1 MASKQLPAVVL
12 VGRPNV
18 GKSTL
23 FNRVAGTRRAIVD
36 PTAGTTRDVIQQ
48 PADWRNVPFLL
59 TDTAGMFG
67 RSEDPLQ
74 KQVLEHG
81 WRALEHASLFVFV
94 VDGREGLVPAD
105 LEIAEAVRAK
115 GRPVIVAI
123 NKADDKR
130 AKAGALDFYELGFE
144 PVMEISAEHGQ
155 GIGDLLD
162 EVIERLPES
171 KSEEQKAEEP
181 EPRIAI
187 VGRPNVGKSSLV
199 NRVLREERMLVSEV
213 AGTTR
218 DAVDTKFRWHQRQ
231 FRIVDT
237 AGIRKPGRVA
247 RSGAVESVSV
257 LLARRAIADADL
269 IVLVIDA
276 TLGAADQDGAIAGE
290 AERAGR
296 SVIIAVNKWDLMKGQ
311 GQDFA
316 KMFDDKLRF
325 NLKFL
330 DYAPIVHI
338 SALTGERTPKLLEVV
353 DKVMEERTRRIP
365 TPELNRFLQ
374 EVTAAHPMPSPGKKA
389 VRILYAAQV
398 GVAPPTFA
406 LFTNV
411 STELH
416 FSYERF
422 LKNRLREQY
431 GFSGTPIRL
440 QVRKRKRYH
449 VITCYNPRKLQQT
462 GLFVADV
469 EIPNRALFKASEV
482 CEIASV
488 QPYVLR
494 SWESEFP
501 DLGVS
506 KSAGGPRIYRRADV
520 ERVLRIKQLVFSD
533 GLTLAGVRRRIEEE
547 APPVLEEAEAAPIKA
562 LLGRNAKERL
572 SEVKRGLMGILEMLN
587 ARPGDARV
595 YAPPI
600 TARASSPSKRKNG
613 SRPAKPAQRT
623 AKKRSG
629 RR

>member
-23 FNRVAGTRRAIVD
+23 FNRIAGTRRAIVNA
-36 PTAGTTRDVIQQ
+36 TSGTTRDVIEQ
-48 PADWRNVPFLL
+48 PAAWQTTNFLL

-67 RSEDPLQ
+67 QSEDPLQ
-74 KQVLEHG
+74 KLVLEHG
-81 WRALEHASLFVFV
+81 RRALEHAALFVFV

-105 LEIAEAVRAK
+105 LEIAEAVRVK

-123 NKADDKR
+123 NKTDDRR
-130 AKAGALDFYELGFE
+130 ARAGALDFYELGFE
-144 PVMEISAEHGQ
+144 PVVEISAEHGQ

-162 EVIERLPES
+162 EVIKRLPTA
-171 KSEEQKAEEP
+171 KTEEEKEEVP

-199 NRVLREERMLVSEV
+199 NRVLREERVLVSEV

-218 DAVDTKFRWHQRQ
+218 DAVDVRFRWHQRQ

-247 RSGAVESVSV
+247 RSGAVEAVSV
-257 LLARRAIADADL
+257 LTARRAIADADVV
-269 IVLVIDA
+269 VLVIDA

-296 SVIIAVNKWDLMKGQ
+296 SVVIAVNKWDLMKGE

-316 KMFDDKLRF
+316 TKFDDKLRF
-325 NLKFL
+325 QLKFL

-353 DKVMEERTRRIP
+353 DKVMQERARRVP
-365 TPELNRFLQ
+365 TPELNKFLA
-374 EVTAAHPMPSPGKKA
+374 EITAAHPVPSPGRKA

-411 STELH
+411 ATDLH

-422 LKNRLREQY
+422 LKNRLREKY
-431 GFSGTPIRL
+431 GFLGAPIRL
-440 QVRKRKRYH
+440 QVRRRKR
-449 VITCYNPRKLQQT
+449 
-462 GLFVADV
+462 
-469 EIPNRALFKASEV
+469 
-482 CEIASV
+482 
-488 QPYVLR
+488 
-494 SWESEFP
+494 
-501 DLGVS
+501 
-506 KSAGGPRIYRRADV
+506 
-520 ERVLRIKQLVFSD
+520 
-533 GLTLAGVRRRIEEE
+533 
-547 APPVLEEAEAAPIKA
+547 
-562 LLGRNAKERL
+562 
-572 SEVKRGLMGILEMLN
+572 
-587 ARPGDARV
+587 
-595 YAPPI
+595 
-600 TARASSPSKRKNG
+600 
-613 SRPAKPAQRT
+613 
-623 AKKRSG
+623 
-629 RR
+629 

>member
-23 FNRVAGTRRAIVD
+23 FNRVAGTRRAIVN

-48 PADWRNVPFLL
+48 PASWRNVPFVL

-67 RSEDPLQ
+67 QSEDPLQ
-74 KQVLEHG
+74 KLVLEHG
-81 WRALEHASLFVFV
+81 RRALQYASVFVFV

-105 LEIAEAVRAK
+105 LEIAEAVRTK
-115 GRPVIVAI
+115 GKPVIVAI

-130 AKAGALDFYELGFE
+130 ARSGALDFYELGFE

-162 EVIERLPES
+162 EVITRLPEA
-171 KSEEQKAEEP
+171 KSEELKAEEP

-199 NRVLREERMLVSEV
+199 NRILREERMLVSEV

-218 DAVDTKFRWHQRQ
+218 DAVDTNFRWHQRQ

-257 LLARRAIADADL
+257 LSAKRAIADADVV
-269 IVLVIDA
+269 VLVIDA

-296 SVIIAVNKWDLMKGQ
+296 SVIIAVNKWDLMKGE
-311 GQDFA
+311 GQDFS
-316 KMFDDKLRF
+316 KVFDDKLRF

-330 DYAPIVHI
+330 DFAPIVHI

-353 DKVMEERTRRIP
+353 EKVLEERTRRIP
-365 TPELNRFLQ
+365 TPVLNRFFQ
-374 EVTAAHPMPSPGKKA
+374 DATAGHPIPSEGKKA

-406 LFTNV
+406 LFMNV
-411 STELH
+411 ATDLH

-422 LKNRLREQY
+422 LKNRMREEF
-431 GFSGTPIRL
+431 GFLGTPIRL
-440 QVRKRKRYH
+440 QVRRRKR
-449 VITCYNPRKLQQT
+449 
-462 GLFVADV
+462 
-469 EIPNRALFKASEV
+469 
-482 CEIASV
+482 
-488 QPYVLR
+488 
-494 SWESEFP
+494 
-501 DLGVS
+501 
-506 KSAGGPRIYRRADV
+506 
-520 ERVLRIKQLVFSD
+520 
-533 GLTLAGVRRRIEEE
+533 
-547 APPVLEEAEAAPIKA
+547 
-562 LLGRNAKERL
+562 
-572 SEVKRGLMGILEMLN
+572 
-587 ARPGDARV
+587 
-595 YAPPI
+595 
-600 TARASSPSKRKNG
+600 
-613 SRPAKPAQRT
+613 SRD
-623 AKKRSG
+623 S
-629 RR
+629 